1 MKYKFFDKTRFWY
14 IIIFIT
20 IFTVFAVVDLV
31 LFWDLGIVVVVGYI
45 FAWGLCFAVFLRALL
60 LLQTI
65 IIDADG
71 FHLYTG
77 KRKKQEIK
85 WEDLVAIKAYY
96 KKKQKN
102 YMIYAKDNINPLNV
116 QFRLNN
122 AEFEKAL
129 KQFTTANIQECD
141 F

>member
-14 IIIFIT
+14 IIIVIT
-20 IFTVFAVVDLV
+20 IITVAGVFDLV
-31 LFWDLGIVVVVGYI
+31 LLWDLGIVVVVGLI
-45 FAWGLCFAVFLRALL
+45 FAWILSFAAPLLALL
-60 LLQTI
+60 ILQTI

-71 FHLYTG
+71 LHLYTG

-96 KKKQKN
+96 KKKQKH

>member
-1 MKYKFFDKTRFWY
+1 MKYKFFDKTRVWY

-20 IFTVFAVVDLV
+20 IITIVAVVDLV
-31 LFWDLGIVVVVGYI
+31 LFWDFGIVVIVGLI
-45 FAWGLCFAVFLRALL
+45 FAWGLCFAGFLRTLL

-65 IIDADG
+65 LIDADG
-71 FHLYTG
+71 LHLYTG

-85 WEDLVAIKAYY
+85 WEDLVTIKPYY
-96 KKKQKN
+96 KKNQKH
-102 YMIYAKDNINPLNV
+102 YMIYANDNNNPINV

-129 KQFTTANIQECD
+129 NQFTTANIQESD

>member
-1 MKYKFFDKTRFWY
+1 MKYKFFNKKGFWI

-20 IFTVFAVVDLV
+20 VITVAVGVVLV
-31 LFWDLGIVVVVGYI
+31 FFWDFGAGVIVTLI
-45 FAWGLCFAVFLRALL
+45 FAWFLCCAVLLRALL

-65 IIDADG
+65 LIDADG
-71 FHLYTG
+71 LHLYTG

-85 WEDLVAIKAYY
+85 WEDFVTIKPYY

-102 YMIYAKDNINPLNV
+102 YMIYDKDNIHHLNV

-122 AEFEKAL
+122 ADFEKAL
-129 KQFTTANIQECD
+129 KQFTTVNIQESD

>member
-1 MKYKFFDKTRFWY
+1 MKYKFFDKTGFWY

-20 IFTVFAVVDLV
+20 IITVAAVVDLV
-31 LFWDLGIVVVVGYI
+31 LFWDLGIVVVVGLI
-45 FAWGLCFAVFLRALL
+45 FTWILCFAVPLRALL
-60 LLQTI
+60 LLHTI
-65 IIDADG
+65 LIDADG
-71 FHLYTG
+71 LHLYTG

-85 WEDLVAIKAYY
+85 WEDLVAIKSYY
-96 KKKQKN
+96 RKNQKR
-102 YMIYAKDNINPLNV
+102 YMIYANDNINPINV

-129 KQFTTANIQECD
+129 NQFTTANIQESD

>member
-1 MKYKFFDKTRFWY
+1 MRYKFFNKTGFLV
-14 IIIFIT
+14 IIIF
-20 IFTVFAVVDLV
+20 FTVITVAVVVDLV
-31 LFWDLGIVVVVGYI
+31 FFWDFGAVVIVSLV
-45 FAWGLCFAVFLRALL
+45 FAWFLCCAVLLRALL

-65 IIDADG
+65 LIDSDG
-71 FHLYTG
+71 LHLYAG

-85 WEDLVAIKAYY
+85 WEDLITIKIYY

-102 YMIYAKDNINPLNV
+102 YMIYDKDNIHPLNV

-122 AEFEKAL
+122 ADFEKAL
-129 KQFTTANIQECD
+129 KQFTTVNIQESD